1 MTNKNSDPFQAFMS
15 ASPSQAPRWVADELS
30 LAIRKDLEPSWW
42 NLGSKL
48 VGLHLLA
55 GGISLWLCPQFGV
68 GGDDHASRVMRTL
81 MPYGEIACAAGCG
94 AVFSSLTAL
103 AAAGFLTRDERR
115 IVAKKELWV
124 FSLMMAASWAALM
137 ITGGAGF
144 NVAFSAVWLL
154 AATLGAQ
161 SVFASLRRLR
171 ALLA

>member
-1 MTNKNSDPFQAFMS
+1 
-15 ASPSQAPRWVADELS
+15 
-30 LAIRKDLEPSWW
+30 
-42 NLGSKL
+42 
-48 VGLHLLA
+48 
-55 GGISLWLCPQFGV
+55 
-68 GGDDHASRVMRTL
+68 
-81 MPYGEIACAAGCG
+81 MPYGELACAAGCG

-103 AAAGFLTRDERR
+103 AAAVFLTRDERR